1 MVDEVENK
9 PKFVLNKKKS
19 DAPVPEVQD
28 DSQKNSKAVSDK
40 QGDASS
46 EKSEKKK
53 VVVVK

>member
-28 DSQKNSKAVSDK
+28 DSQKIPRLFRISKAMHLP
-40 QGDASS
+40 
-46 EKSEKKK
+46 KSRKRKRSWL
-53 VVVVK
+53 